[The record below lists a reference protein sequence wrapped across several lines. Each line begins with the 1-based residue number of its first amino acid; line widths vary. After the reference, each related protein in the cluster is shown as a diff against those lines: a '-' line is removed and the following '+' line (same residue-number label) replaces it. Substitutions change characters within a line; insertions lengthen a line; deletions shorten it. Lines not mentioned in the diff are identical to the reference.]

1 MTSAYRQLAED
12 LLLLDAAKKDSVA
25 PPNARHQAM
34 RNLLYRK
41 DS

>member
-1 MTSAYRQLAED
+1 MTSAYRPLAED
-12 LLLLDAAKKDSVA
+12 LLLLDAAKKDSTA
-25 PPNARHQAM
+25 PSNARCQAM

>member
-1 MTSAYRQLAED
+1 MTLPHRPLAED
-12 LLLLDAAKKDSVA
+12 LLLRDAAKKDSTA
-25 PPNARHQAM
+25 PPNVRHQAM